1 MDEPETV
8 GFIDVGTNSVHLLVV
23 EFHNDSMGTPIYQ
36 DKEVVR
42 LGESLYRDGR
52 LDKAAIDKC
61 SLVVSKFSQMSRG
74 LGASK
79 VYAYGTCACREAD
92 NRNELLEAI
101 RKEGL
106 DVRVIPGLEEAR
118 LISLGVFGPTG
129 PRERTL
135 EIDIGGGSTEII
147 LRQGEENLFLDSLD
161 MGAVRYS
168 YGLGVDTTVPVSDR
182 DYDALRRHVDLASFR
197 AVRAVRDLGFD
208 RAVGSSGTMINLA
221 EMCAARRGG
230 DSSYFTHDELVKLM
244 SEILPMTSQQR
255 ADIPKINRN
264 RVDIIVAGGAIAEEL
279 MHLFGIERI
288 EISER
293 GLKQGMH
300 IEYLLRRG
308 YTNFDVKESSVRGLA
323 NRCQYD
329 RGHAERVRELSL
341 ALFDGMRELGLH
353 RMGDDLRGLLGYA
366 ALLHDIGEFIS
377 YTKHHVHSYTIILN
391 SYMLGFDYRELRAMA
406 LMAKFHHKK
415 FPNRYDRLFRDLEEA
430 ETDDILRCAMILKTA
445 NVMDRH
451 RNGAVKEIRL
461 SVSLGD
467 LVVEIVPQEGTDVSM
482 EIWRLGAMSEEFSAV
497 FELCLSPVLE
507 VGRSF

>member
-161 MGAVRYS
+161 MGAV
-168 YGLGVDTTVPVSDR
+168 DTPT
-182 DYDALRRHVDLASFR
+182 
-197 AVRAVRDLGFD
+197 GW
-208 RAVGSSGTMINLA
+208 G
-221 EMCAARRGG
+221 
-230 DSSYFTHDELVKLM
+230 
-244 SEILPMTSQQR
+244 
-255 ADIPKINRN
+255 
-264 RVDIIVAGGAIAEEL
+264 
-279 MHLFGIERI
+279 
-288 EISER
+288 
-293 GLKQGMH
+293 
-300 IEYLLRRG
+300 
-308 YTNFDVKESSVRGLA
+308 
-323 NRCQYD
+323 
-329 RGHAERVRELSL
+329 
-341 ALFDGMRELGLH
+341 
-353 RMGDDLRGLLGYA
+353 
-366 ALLHDIGEFIS
+366 
-377 YTKHHVHSYTIILN
+377 
-391 SYMLGFDYRELRAMA
+391 
-406 LMAKFHHKK
+406 
-415 FPNRYDRLFRDLEEA
+415 
-430 ETDDILRCAMILKTA
+430 
-445 NVMDRH
+445 
-451 RNGAVKEIRL
+451 
-461 SVSLGD
+461 
-467 LVVEIVPQEGTDVSM
+467 
-482 EIWRLGAMSEEFSAV
+482 
-497 FELCLSPVLE
+497 
-507 VGRSF
+507 